1 MENKVNYKV
10 ETNDSK
16 VPGAQSYKAAHL
28 READNGG
35 PLDWGMS
42 GYIPIFPNLENLL
55 ALAAYLYEQKVLFL
69 LVFAMFL
76 FD

>member
-28 READNGG
+28 SVADNGG

-42 GYIPIFPNLENLL
+42 GYI
-55 ALAAYLYEQKVLFL
+55 QSFL
-69 LVFAMFL
+69 IYRTC
-76 FD
+76 

>member
-16 VPGAQSYKAAHL
+16 VPSAQTHKAVQYTPSV
-28 READNGG
+28 ADNGG

-42 GYIPIFPNLENLL
+42 GYIPIFPNL
-55 ALAAYLYEQKVLFL
+55 
-69 LVFAMFL
+69 
-76 FD
+76 